1 MYFIQISANFQKESN
16 LMSRIVAVEL
26 LRGHE
31 RGRNWGMP
39 CRRRGIQWLVGA
51 KLDAAMGRRVRTG
64 DEMGDQMGFGRPRA
78 METSHG
84 VPKV

>member
-1 MYFIQISANFQKESN
+1 MYFMQISAKFQKESN
-16 LMSRIVAVEL
+16 LMSRILAVEL

-39 CRRRGIQWLVGA
+39 CRRRGIQWLAVPSWMQLWEG
-51 KLDAAMGRRVRTG
+51 VRTG